1 MRGQITIAVDA
12 MGGDHGPSVAVEAVL
27 ASIQRHTD
35 LRVLLVGDRKT
46 LQPLLPPDYPSDR
59 ISIVDA
65 PDHVRMDDKPSFA
78 LRHRTQSSMALALQ
92 LLKEARAQ
100 ACVSAGNTG
109 ALMALGRSILK
120 TPSGIDRPAI
130 IRRIPSTKGRCYVL
144 DLGANVDCTAEH
156 LLQFAILGSLMV
168 EVVEQKKQPRVA
180 LVNVGKEN
188 IKGNE
193 QVRLAS
199 HMLAA
204 NPILN
209 YVGYIE
215 GDEIFKDVADV
226 VVCDGFVGNVAL
238 KTAEGVIAMLSG
250 LVSEA
255 FNRNVYTRVL
265 GVLARP
271 VLQRFQNLLDPSTHN
286 GAIFVGLNGIVVKSH
301 GAATAKGFARAIDQG
316 VRAARSRLPERINAR
331 LDDLYL

>member
-1 MRGQITIAVDA
+1 MRGHVTIAVDA
-12 MGGDHGPSVAVEAVL
+12 MGGDHGPSIVVEAVL
-27 ASIQRHTD
+27 ASIQRHAD
-35 LRVLLVGDRKT
+35 LKVLLVGERKA
-46 LQPLLPPDYPSDR
+46 LLSLLPPDYPSER
-59 ISIVDA
+59 IVLVDA
-65 PDHVRMDDKPSFA
+65 PDYVRMDDKPSFA
-78 LRHRTQSSMALALQ
+78 LRHRAQSSMAIALQ
-92 LLKEARAQ
+92 IVKEARAQ
-100 ACVSAGNTG
+100 VCVSAGNTG

-130 IRRIPSTKGRCYVL
+130 VRRIPSTRGRCYVL

-156 LLQFAILGSLMV
+156 LFQFAILGSLMV
-168 EVVEQKKQPRVA
+168 EVVEQKQHPRVA
-180 LVNVGKEN
+180 LVNVGKED
-188 IKGNE
+188 IKGSE

-204 NPILN
+204 SPALN

-215 GDEIFKDVADV
+215 GDGIFNDVADV

-250 LVSEA
+250 LIGDS
-255 FNRNVYTRVL
+255 FRRNFYTRVL
-265 GVLARP
+265 GFLARP
-271 VLQRFQNLLDPSTHN
+271 VLRRFQNLLDPSTHN

-316 VRAARSRLPERINAR
+316 VRAARLRLPERINAR